1 MGNEL
6 LTRCMIH
13 AFPRRQIL
21 GVEMVGL
28 ANLLSMG
35 LRVWKGEFR
44 GYQSSPWQ
52 SFPRALFFIFQKI
65 KNKKSTCYFL
75 KLKNQIF
82 QFFLFIQKFIINN
95 K

>member
-65 KNKKSTCYFL
+65 KNKKSTCHFL
-75 KLKNQIF
+75 NEKNQIF
-82 QFFLFIQKFIINN
+82 
-95 K
+95 